1 MTVSIK
7 QTLHT
12 KPMSYNNEIPD
23 VDSNNNKSN
32 DMNKNR
38 IIIVVVFI
46 VILSHLM
53 FCSIWPITGKF
64 LLPDN
69 TEHPLRVN

>member
-1 MTVSIK
+1 MMTVSIK
-7 QTLHT
+7 QTPHT

-23 VDSNNNKSN
+23 VDSNNNNSN

-38 IIIVVVFI
+38 IIIVVVVV

-53 FCSIWPITGKF
+53 FSSI
-64 LLPDN
+64 
-69 TEHPLRVN
+69 